1 MSLTHVDPHVS
12 EIVMVWIQCGDLL
25 MVWIQISHFLNS
37 NHYDLVV
44 KFQFISRHLSISR
57 NMHALVYF

>member
-1 MSLTHVDPHVS
+1 MLSFALENKMFCFHNITN
-12 EIVMVWIQCGDLL
+12 
-25 MVWIQISHFLNS
+25 FLNS